1 MGWATK
7 KGPPT
12 GSTGSTP
19 PIRSKRLQLAPLQLR
34 HVTLQPR
41 QALHHRA
48 RRRQRRGAHWR
59 RRHGANDG
67 TPFGETTNVVR
78 KFHGTWMNRSEH
90 GFKTP
95 MISWTLMDMLMDFQ
109 NVMCQKM
116 SETMRMRG
124 FPDMFM
130 PTIFYEC
137 QLKGSKMFQNP
148 LFSGHMFIYP
158 VLLTVLGSCELDAKS
173 TAYWI
178 SKNMMLML
186 FVFLCT
192 VPMPILLG
200 GSSHES

>member
-12 GSTGSTP
+12 GSTGPTP
-19 PIRSKRLQLAPLQLR
+19 PSASRLQLAPLQLR

-67 TPFGETTNVVR
+67 TRRMCVR
-78 KFHGTWMNRSEH
+78 RNNKSGAKIHGTWMNRSEH
-90 GFKTP
+90 GFKKP
-95 MISWTLMDMLMDFQ
+95 MISWTLMDTLMDFQ

-137 QLKGSKMFQNP
+137 QLKGSKMFQNHCFQVIC
-148 LFSGHMFIYP
+148 LFIPCCWRFWDR
-158 VLLTVLGSCELDAKS
+158 VN
-173 TAYWI
+173 W
-178 SKNMMLML
+178 MMLRAHPIGFQRTWCWCCLCSFAL
-186 FVFLCT
+186 FQCQY
-192 VPMPILLG
+192 
-200 GSSHES
+200 